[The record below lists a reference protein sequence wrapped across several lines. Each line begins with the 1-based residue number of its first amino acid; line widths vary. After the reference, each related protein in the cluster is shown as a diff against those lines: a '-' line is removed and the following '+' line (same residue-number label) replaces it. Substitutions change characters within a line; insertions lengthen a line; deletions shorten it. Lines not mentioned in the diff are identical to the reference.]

1 MSKYSHH
8 KINICQIIKDIKNV
22 LPQDFPALKLRSAY
36 KRNPY
41 TILMVTLLS
50 LRSKD
55 EKTAIVAKRL
65 FNDIQTPQE
74 LLKVPMEELE
84 EAIKPIGMQ
93 KQKARTL
100 MEVSQTLIDRFK
112 GEVPRSKEALLSIKG
127 IGEKTANIV
136 INNAFSLDTIAV
148 DTHVHRICNLLG
160 IIDTKSELESSKVL
174 NEIVPKECKSIFNFH
189 IVAFGQT
196 ICRVHQPLCKECP
209 LKEICKAYAS

>member
-1 MSKYSHH
+1 M
-8 KINICQIIKDIKNV
+8 NICQIIDYIKEA
-22 LPQDFPALKLRSAY
+22 LPEDFPALKLRNAY

-41 TILMVTLLS
+41 TILMVTFLS

-55 EKTAIVAKRL
+55 EKTAVVANRL
-65 FNDIQTPQE
+65 FNAIQTPHE
-74 LLKVPMEELE
+74 LLKVPIEKLE

-100 MEVSQTLIDRFK
+100 VEVSQVLIEQYGAR
-112 GEVPRSKEALLSIKG
+112 VPDDKAALLSIRG

-136 INNAFSLDTIAV
+136 INNAFSHEMIAV

-160 IIDTKSELESSKVL
+160 IVDTKSELESSKVL
-174 NEIVPKECKSIFNFH
+174 NEIVPGECKSIFNFY

-196 ICRVHQPLCKECP
+196 ICKVQNPLCECCP
-209 LKEICKAYAS
+209 LANICKV